1 MTSHR
6 YNSFVGAG
14 KGLGLAKKLRKLY
27 EVAGFSPMPIDEFT
41 AAIRAGRH
49 PAGTFAF
56 SVVDKRDDSRPR
68 FPGTVIVEPDG
79 SVLFAGST
87 KQNEEE
93 LRAVL
98 GI

>member
-1 MTSHR
+1 MISQR
-6 YNSFVGAG
+6 YKSFVGAG

-27 EVAGFSPMPIDEFT
+27 EVAGFDPMPIDEFK

-49 PAGTFAF
+49 PTGTLAF
-56 SVVDKRDDSRPR
+56 SVVDNRGGRPR

-87 KQNEEE
+87 KQDEEE

-98 GI
+98 AI